1 MKNINIKITLL
12 ATSILSAIFLQGCG
26 GAYNV
31 KDISKYDSAIKL
43 AKVGTMELSGK
54 GDNIFFKRPN
64 KLETHGNIN
73 RFSTAFFS
81 TKGVYAVYDSFE
93 SYCLGIN
100 GLYET
105 HYSNRLCLNKK
116 NKNEGY
122 FYLDIV
128 TIEHIGN
135 IPKVRIIVSE
145 PINKKPSTSIL
156 EIAKNNAV
164 AQAYERA
171 RREEEKTMLLNKEKL
186 ETKKDLASSTYNRVI
201 KIGAEVCNVFN
212 DTQKGFTEKFA
223 NNKIQIRLLENGK
236 IIWDDALSWYT
247 CKGKNIG
254 I

>member
-1 MKNINIKITLL
+1 MKNINIKTTLF
-12 ATSILSAIFLQGCG
+12 TISMLSTFFLQGCG

-43 AKVGTMELSGK
+43 AEVGTMELSSK
-54 GDNIFFKRPN
+54 ADNTFFKRPN

-122 FYLDIV
+122 FYLDII
-128 TIEHIGN
+128 TIQHIGS

-164 AQAYERA
+164 AQSYERA
-171 RREEEKTMLLNKEKL
+171 KRAKEKNMLLDKEKL
-186 ETKKDLASSTYNRVI
+186 EAKKDLASSTHGRVI
-201 KIGAEVCNVFN
+201 KIGTKICNVFN
-212 DTQKGFTEKFA
+212 DAQKGFTEKFA

-236 IIWDDALSWYT
+236 IIWDDTFSWYA
-247 CKGKNIG
+247 CKGKNLG